1 MTRLLDD
8 SFQTDS
14 SEDDTGFEVEESLNP
29 LYIARTHQQN
39 KMDKYDGAC
48 IRETGFME
56 QVGNIFYSLENN
68 CSIVPNFPYYK
79 CVIQKKTGSISYS
92 GG

>member
-29 LYIARTHQQN
+29 LYIACTHQQN
-39 KMDKYDGAC
+39 KMDKYYDAC
-48 IRETGFME
+48 IRETGYYGTSRE
-56 QVGNIFYSLENN
+56 HNIIILQLG
-68 CSIVPNFPYYK
+68 K
-79 CVIQKKTGSISYS
+79 
-92 GG
+92 

>member
-1 MTRLLDD
+1 MSYTVEDVTRLLDD

-39 KMDKYDGAC
+39 KMDKYYGAC
-48 IRETGFME
+48 IRETG
-56 QVGNIFYSLENN
+56 
-68 CSIVPNFPYYK
+68 YYVTSREHILQLGK
-79 CVIQKKTGSISYS
+79 
-92 GG
+92 

>member
-29 LYIARTHQQN
+29 LYIACTH
-39 KMDKYDGAC
+39 
-48 IRETGFME
+48 
-56 QVGNIFYSLENN
+56 
-68 CSIVPNFPYYK
+68 
-79 CVIQKKTGSISYS
+79 KKTKRINIMVHA
-92 GG
+92 